1 MTERVEQR
9 VCIKF
14 CVKLEHSSAETIR
27 IIQKV
32 FGEDAMSAAQIKV
45 WHKRFK
51 DGRESVESD
60 PRSGR
65 PATSRTPEN
74 VERVRAAISKGRRLT
89 VRELEADL
97 GIPKTTVSQ
106 ILTQDLGLKRVVAK
120 FVPRLLLPEQK
131 GHRAAV
137 ADDLIQTTPNE
148 PDFLKTVITG
158 DESPVCGCDPEME
171 AQPSQWKPLP
181 GSSRRKKARQSRKIK
196 TMLTVF

>member
-14 CVKLEHSSAETIR
+14 CVKLEHSSAETVR

-32 FGEDAMSAAQIKV
+32 FGDDAMSAAQIKV

-74 VERVRAAISKGRRLT
+74 VERVRAAVSQGRRRT

-106 ILTQDLGLKRVVAK
+106 ILTQDLGLKRVTGK
-120 FVPRLLLPEQK
+120 LIPQLLLPEQK
-131 GHRAAV
+131 EHRAAV
-137 ADDLIQTTPNE
+137 ASDLIQTTSKKE
-148 PDFLKTVITG
+148 PDFLKKVVTG
-158 DESPVCGCDPEME
+158 GEPSVCTCDP
-171 AQPSQWKPLP
+171 ATKTPPSQWKSP
-181 GSSRRKKARQSRKIK
+181 GSPRPKKARQGRKIK
-196 TMLTVF
+196 SMLTVF

>member
-1 MTERVEQR
+1 MTERLEQR

-14 CVKLEHSSAETIR
+14 CVKLEHSSAETVR
-27 IIQKV
+27 IIRKV
-32 FGEDAMSAAQIKV
+32 FGDDAMSAAQIKV

-74 VERVRAAISKGRRLT
+74 VERVRAAVSQGRRLT

-106 ILTQDLGLKRVVAK
+106 ILTQDLGLKRVTAK
-120 FVPRLLLPEQK
+120 FVPQLLLPEQK
-131 GHRAAV
+131 GHRAA
-137 ADDLIQTTPNE
+137 AAGGLTQTASNE
-148 PDFLKTVITG
+148 PDLLKKVVTG
-158 DESPVCGCDPEME
+158 DESSVYTCDPETKT
-171 AQPSQWKPLP
+171 QSSQWKSP
-181 GSSRRKKARQSRKIK
+181 GAPRLKRARQGRKIK
-196 TMLTVF
+196 SMRTVF